1 MINRASDR
9 FGSRRRGARL
19 VAAVAALLLMGVVQ
33 SAAAAESTAAIDA
46 GTAAGLCS
54 AVYPATSGTERL
66 SPCQW
71 DMA

>member
-19 VAAVAALLLMGVVQ
+19 VAAVAALLPMGVVQ
-33 SAAAAESTAAIDA
+33 SAAAESTAAIDA

-54 AVYPATSGTERL
+54 AVYPATSGTEPL